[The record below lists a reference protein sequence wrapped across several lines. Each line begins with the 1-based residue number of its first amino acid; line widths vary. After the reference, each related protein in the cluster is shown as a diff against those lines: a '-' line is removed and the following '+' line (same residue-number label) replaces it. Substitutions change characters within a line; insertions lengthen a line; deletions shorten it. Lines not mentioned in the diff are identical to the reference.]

1 MIGLDISAR
10 TFDRSNYILINNYK
24 DLVSTFDCE
33 FIKLLVI
40 FNIQGVPEQG
50 YIRIKENIGRTCTDR
65 TN

>member
-33 FIKLLVI
+33 SIKLLVI
-40 FNIQGVPEQG
+40 FNIQGVSEQG